1 MKRITGLIIL
11 LFLFASQSFCQ
22 MRQDTIF
29 SVFQFPHN
37 KIPVIDGDGRDW
49 SIVPDSFTISIDQLW
64 EDSGK
69 QNKIDL
75 KNLDVKVKVGWVKG
89 LNRLYFLY
97 EAYDNFWNF
106 SRRDHHNDIFEVVVD
121 GDLSGGPL
129 VDHIHHKVWTAR
141 AVGEERVKLDPR
153 IKPEDEHWLIHG
165 VHAQNYHIFTPP
177 GNKDWCMVWGVQ
189 PWIKDFPYALSAC
202 KYDFNKTGD
211 SGKLT
216 LEFYI
221 TLFDYA
227 SADGPARSVES
238 KLEENKMIGLS
249 WAVIDYDDS
258 ASSGHNGFWNLSRE
272 HTMYGNASY
281 LCLFKLMPLLTEYLP
296 KIKAD
301 WDFNVIDFEKR
312 IVAFRDLS
320 IGNIKKWKWDFGD
333 GNYSYEQNPI
343 YQYKKGGD
351 YNVTLY
357 VEGPDGKDELTKVWD
372 VSFK

>member
-1 MKRITGLIIL
+1 MKKLLIVIAW
-11 LFLFASQSFCQ
+11 FISISFTFHD
-22 MRQDTIF
+22 REEKIF
-29 SVFQFPHN
+29 PIFQFPLN
-37 KIPVIDGDGRDW
+37 KIPVIDGKADDW
-49 SIVPDSFTISIDQLW
+49 EIVPDSFTIGIEQLW

-69 QNKIDL
+69 QQAINK

-97 EAYDNFWNF
+97 EAYDDYWSF
-106 SRRDHHNDIFEVVVD
+106 SRADHHNDIFEVVVD

-129 VDHIHHKVWTAR
+129 VDHVHYKVWTPE
-141 AVGEERVKLDPR
+141 AVGQDRVKLDSR
-153 IKPEDEHWLIHG
+153 ISPQDEHWLMHG

-189 PWIKDFPYALSAC
+189 PWIKEFPYSLAAYN
-202 KYDFNKTGD
+202 YDFKKSGE

-227 SADGPARSVES
+227 PADGPTRAVES
-238 KLEENKMIGLS
+238 KLEENKLIGLS

-258 ASSGHNGFWNLSRE
+258 SSQNNGFWNLSRH

-281 LCLFKLMPLLTEYLP
+281 LCLFKLLPLLPKFLP
-296 KIKAD
+296 KIKAN
-301 WDFNVIDFEKR
+301 WNFQIIDFDKR
-312 IVAFRDLS
+312 IVAFKDLS
-320 IGNIKKWKWDFGD
+320 IGNIKKWKWNFGD
-333 GNYSYEQNPI
+333 GNFSNEQNPI
-343 YQYKKGGD
+343 YQYKKSGD

-357 VEGPDGKDELTKVWD
+357 VEGPDGVDSLTKVWD
-372 VSFK
+372 VAFK